1 MKQFK
6 RALVIG
12 ALMVV
17 VLSVGLV
24 ACSPAVAYVAPDGGL
39 DPDQVGDV
47 PGLVDVLKL
56 MAEGVGVGA
65 VIAFLFERFKWFQG
79 LGSDQRWWVIFGL
92 SLGLPLAAQILLQF
106 VPAEAWMALAPYWHT
121 LAAGFLTWTGTQMAH
136 FVRKRLTAS

>member
-17 VLSVGLV
+17 ALSVGLV
-24 ACSPAVAYVAPDGGL
+24 ACTPAVVQVTAEA
-39 DPDQVGDV
+39 DQVGDV

-65 VIAFLFERFKWFQG
+65 VIAFLFERFKWTTLSPDETRFAF
-79 LGSDQRWWVIFGL
+79 SD
-92 SLGLPLAAQILLQF
+92 A
-106 VPAEAWMALAPYWHT
+106 
-121 LAAGFLTWTGTQMAH
+121 FLTLKIATLSTGEIPSVAEWGDAPTGLVIAG
-136 FVRKRLTAS
+136 RPRRTANARSPTTTISWRGSASSAG